1 MSQDFLVKQGLI
13 RVITVEPAENSEAF
27 TSNSVNEELNSTE
40 CQSFD
45 DGGNTEAPVT
55 DNNPIP
61 QTEKSLE
68 PSVDKGKSLKSGER
82 WSDEEISF
90 LLTSMA
96 DYYPNIG
103 KFRSGFDGMGDIW
116 AKISSDFQERFDV
129 RRTSEQCKSK

>member
-1 MSQDFLVKQGLI
+1 MADLLKFYFPKIVIGHVEYDFIFFESEQNSQ
-13 RVITVEPAENSEAF
+13 
-27 TSNSVNEELNSTE
+27 
-40 CQSFD
+40 
-45 DGGNTEAPVT
+45 
-55 DNNPIP
+55 
-61 QTEKSLE
+61 KSLLLL
-68 PSVDKGKSLKSGER
+68 KSLKFFER

-90 LLTSMA
+90 LLTSIA